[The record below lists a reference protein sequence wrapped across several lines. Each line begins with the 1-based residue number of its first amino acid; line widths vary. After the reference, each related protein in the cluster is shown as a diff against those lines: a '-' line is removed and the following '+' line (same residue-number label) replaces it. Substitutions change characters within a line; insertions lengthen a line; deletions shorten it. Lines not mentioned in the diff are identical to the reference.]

1 MESLVILLL
10 IFPYMAILLFGCC
23 YLVTV
28 LAQRWVIQHAVPP
41 QYFSFNIGFQAA
53 NINQYLPAPIPDRDP
68 PPPPDQLLA
77 LFALLLPFLVSLI
90 QLKYQQIS
98 NSSPFHDNPLT
109 MSIAVVSVL
118 PYSLGSRCNIHADRL
133 ETHAGTSNSPHHH
146 HLPHHPIHRSHFLLF
161 DEKYR
166 AAFLGELPAAAGPIK
181 EKAADT
187 AIIRTEPS
195 NQKQESEQ
203 RQSGFPTEAE
213 AKQSKVAAIHT
224 IRRAA
229 ARRRRRTGSKAA
241 ATNWEQSSSYSHH
254 TARARRSKAAAITT
268 TGKPSNLGGIIVNLE
283 CFTSEPVNRSR

>member
-10 IFPYMAILLFGCC
+10 IFPYMASLFGCC

-41 QYFSFNIGFQAA
+41 QYFSFNIGFRAA
-53 NINQYLPAPIPDRDP
+53 NINQYLPAPICDRDP

-118 PYSLGSRCNIHADRL
+118 LYSLAHGA
-133 ETHAGTSNSPHHH
+133 TSMLIGWRRTPVLVRRIIIIFLIIPYIALAS
-146 HLPHHPIHRSHFLLF
+146 LLF

-166 AAFLGELPAAAGPIK
+166 APLLGTVFSILGVAGLFIRK
-181 EKAADT
+181 IF
-187 AIIRTEPS
+187 AI
-195 NQKQESEQ
+195 
-203 RQSGFPTEAE
+203 
-213 AKQSKVAAIHT
+213 AKK
-224 IRRAA
+224 
-229 ARRRRRTGSKAA
+229 K
-241 ATNWEQSSSYSHH
+241 
-254 TARARRSKAAAITT
+254 
-268 TGKPSNLGGIIVNLE
+268 
-283 CFTSEPVNRSR
+283 